1 MSPAALHLKWP
12 LGHVGEEEAH
22 IAVPLRLPLG
32 PRCRL
37 REDWGQVPMSC
48 SVVGSGSGPPL
59 AAGSMLVC
67 LVDQPLAHPQSRYLV
82 CPGVDFKDLWV
93 SLICYGL

>member
-59 AAGSMLVC
+59 AVWQHAGMFGRSASSSPSVQ
-67 LVDQPLAHPQSRYLV
+67 VPSVSR
-82 CPGVDFKDLWV
+82 CGF
-93 SLICYGL
+93 